1 MIVYRAVMDEVVHEG
16 EQFCSDCSPHTLR
29 YALIE
34 AARKGDRNFLIC
46 LDCEARWT
54 PDPADIAKAIRDWL
68 LVFVPESPQL
78 GAVYA
83 PVRDDESR
91 SAKPM
96 ERRARN
102 PEADPRRAATMMTV
116 VTKRCDSCKQMKAL
130 ILFGRRRSELDGRR
144 GVCRRCERARRA
156 KPAAPRPPAPDHP
169 SR

>member
-78 GAVYA
+78 GAVLCPECA
-83 PVRDDESR
+83 TTNPDPLSLWSVAR
-91 SAKPM
+91 AIL
-96 ERRARN
+96 RRT
-102 PEADPRRAATMMTV
+102 P
-116 VTKRCDSCKQMKAL
+116 
-130 ILFGRRRSELDGRR
+130 DG
-144 GVCRRCERARRA
+144 
-156 KPAAPRPPAPDHP
+156 PLQ
-169 SR
+169 